1 MITQELIDS
10 IKLGEGFSRTGYR
23 CSLDKLTLG
32 FGRCIDP
39 DVPGAGITEEEAEYL
54 LTNDI
59 ERFEEAAERV
69 VGSEVWSWLSQRRRG
84 VALAERVAAERPPS
98 LSPPLAGPG
107 LGAPA
112 TSHRPLHR
120 VSSHNAPAFRRLT
133 STPVIPLSASPRVAS
148 PHSAMGGVTE
158 PRTACRST
166 ALHTGGGF
174 WEGIKGRLGRFGGAY
189 VLLQL

>member
-69 VGSEVWSWLSQRRRG
+69 VGSEVWSWLSQRRRD
-84 VALAERVAAERPPS
+84 VLTEMALNM
-98 LSPPLAGPG
+98 GPG
-107 LGAPA
+107 NLAKFTNMIAPLLK
-112 TSHRPLHR
+112 P
-120 VSSHNAPAFRRLT
+120 
-133 STPVIPLSASPRVAS
+133 
-148 PHSAMGGVTE
+148 
-158 PRTACRST
+158 ST
-166 ALHTGGGF
+166 AGGLS
-174 WEGIKGRLGRFGGAY
+174 K
-189 VLLQL
+189 